1 MSKTLKRPVAGTHPH
16 CYIPSRLEER
26 RARNRALRQERR
38 RKPDKP
44 DDFVTYE
51 DSDSEEETPCQQNQ
65 VLNTSYNFVDY
76 IRSRESDLRESR
88 SIDPAYASRHI
99 LTHDM
104 FKETPISLGNI
115 NKVFCS
121 QWLSNRQVV
130 FGTKCNKLM
139 VYDVNMRRVDAIPTL
154 PNRNGGSPDTQSGIH
169 ACQINPSH
177 SLLATGARHSA
188 DIAIYRLPTLDPL
201 CIGENAHTDWVFDM
215 CWLDDQF
222 LVSGS
227 RDTKLALWRVN
238 EDLMDFPE
246 TKGCADNNI
255 TSSASSTSGASS
267 SSTSSTTTSSTSNVG
282 GSNSNSNGV
291 GSEQEAAESGEADEQ
306 EQDVPRYAH
315 ISPVS
320 VKDCRGA
327 QKIRAVCFNR
337 EYRELA
343 LLSLNGYLHLFNA
356 ETFSQKLSR
365 KLPNCQEN
373 VCIACQP
380 NGLYAVGCRSY
391 TLLLDPRT
399 LQAVKKIASRY
410 SGCGIRSASFQGN
423 ILTIGTGMGM
433 LMFYDIRAG
442 KYLESCINS
451 SRTVVL
457 KASRGYVAQFP
468 EEEIDGFQQ
477 LKYTPAIYTHCYDSS
492 GTRLFTAGGP
502 LPATLI
508 GNYAGIWQ

>member
-1 MSKTLKRPVAGTHPH
+1 MSKTLKRPVAGIRPG
-16 CYIPSRLEER
+16 CYIPNRLEER
-26 RARNRALRQERR
+26 RARNRILRQERR

-51 DSDSEEETPCQQNQ
+51 DSDSEEETPSQQNE
-65 VLNTSYNFVDY
+65 VLSTSYNFVDY
-76 IRSRESDLRESR
+76 IRSRESDLREER

-154 PNRNGGSPDTQSGIH
+154 PNSRGASPDTQSGIH

-177 SLLATGARHSA
+177 NLLATGARHSA

-222 LVSGS
+222 LVTGA
-227 RDTKLALWRVN
+227 RDNNLALWRVN
-238 EDLMDFPE
+238 EDLMEFPVA
-246 TKGCADNNI
+246 KD
-255 TSSASSTSGASS
+255 
-267 SSTSSTTTSSTSNVG
+267 
-282 GSNSNSNGV
+282 
-291 GSEQEAAESGEADEQ
+291 GEE
-306 EQDVPRYAH
+306 EQDVPTYAH

-320 VKDCRGA
+320 VKLCRGA
-327 QKIRAVCFNR
+327 QKIRAVCFNQ

-343 LLSLNGYLHLFNA
+343 LLSLNGYMHLFNA

-423 ILTIGTGMGM
+423 ILTIGTGLGM

-468 EEEIDGFQQ
+468 DEEIDGFQQ
-477 LKYTPAIYTHCYDSS
+477 MKYMPAIYTHCYDRS